1 MMPEMP
7 CFGDGESIEF
17 PLLCGSR
24 QSYACAGVRQLQT
37 NHLIISE
44 LRENDGSRD
53 GEDYDVRGFSQRR

>member
-7 CFGDGESIEF
+7 CFGDVESIEF

-24 QSYACAGVRQLQT
+24 QSYACAGIRQLQK

-44 LRENDGSRD
+44 LCDYDDLRD
-53 GEDYDVRGFSQRR
+53 GEDDDVRGFSQRR